1 MRPPP
6 QRPAAARAP
15 PRALKLIATLATPVL
30 AARFWSAASRWTRA
44 TPTRGDLFAMMPS
57 TLAELAVAA
66 FAAVVVAY
74 ALLRAR
80 AAADEEDAI
89 ARSRRAR
96 IEARIEEM
104 SRAASAS
111 DGGGGG
117 ATTTTTTTTTRSTT
131 AVHNACDDPTCFRC
145 VPSAFASRTRA
156 NAASIAEDA
165 TMAATLSSDVRA
177 HVRDA
182 ASGADGGSAPPPL
195 GTGQAPT
202 VFAIA
207 NLPTTPIHER
217 DGRGCSATGRCW
229 CAQLWDKK
237 TGGDLALLEEYAS
250 VITDEVDALESKQA
264 SVARFVLGLDG
275 GGGDRDG
282 GGGGRINK
290 SRRHARSGSFIPFS
304 PGENGNVYNRD
315 GEWTRYDLYKNGAE
329 TVGAAVDFPNTMRVL
344 RRLRRVL
351 SSHWFPRDRVRAV
364 SRSSRTFSP
373 GASLRPGSLGF
384 NPPDT
389 PRRLSTPLLTPLN
402 STPTSLRMME
412 RPSDTPRTES
422 AKKKRT
428 RPRRSLRTTATARAG
443 AASRAAPPCARE
455 GSTSGARTSLGSRP
469 GRRSRRITVRRT
481 RARGATWG
489 FACRRAAPPPAAPA
503 ASPRRAS

>member
-44 TPTRGDLFAMMPS
+44 TPTRGDLFAMMRS

-66 FAAVVVAY
+66 FAAVVVAC

-117 ATTTTTTTTTRSTT
+117 ATTTTTRSTT

-217 DGRGCSATGRCW
+217 DGRGCSAMGRCW

-275 GGGDRDG
+275 GGGDRDGG

-351 SSHWFPRDRVRAV
+351 LSNWSPYDRVRAV
-364 SRSSRTFSP
+364 NAVPR
-373 GASLRPGSLGF
+373 GLSLPAH
-384 NPPDT
+384 
-389 PRRLSTPLLTPLN
+389 LSAQGPSVSILPTHLDAFQLHHLTPFN

>member
-364 SRSSRTFSP
+364 NAVPR
-373 GASLRPGSLGF
+373 GLSLPAH
-384 NPPDT
+384 
-389 PRRLSTPLLTPLN
+389 LSAQGPSVSIL
-402 STPTSLRMME
+402 PTHLDAFQLR
-412 RPSDTPRTES
+412 
-422 AKKKRT
+422 
-428 RPRRSLRTTATARAG
+428 
-443 AASRAAPPCARE
+443 
-455 GSTSGARTSLGSRP
+455 
-469 GRRSRRITVRRT
+469 
-481 RARGATWG
+481 
-489 FACRRAAPPPAAPA
+489 F
-503 ASPRRAS
+503 

>member
-1 MRPPP
+1 
-6 QRPAAARAP
+6 
-15 PRALKLIATLATPVL
+15 
-30 AARFWSAASRWTRA
+30 
-44 TPTRGDLFAMMPS
+44 
-57 TLAELAVAA
+57 
-66 FAAVVVAY
+66 
-74 ALLRAR
+74 
-80 AAADEEDAI
+80 
-89 ARSRRAR
+89 
-96 IEARIEEM
+96 
-104 SRAASAS
+104 
-111 DGGGGG
+111 
-117 ATTTTTTTTTRSTT
+117 
-131 AVHNACDDPTCFRC
+131 
-145 VPSAFASRTRA
+145 
-156 NAASIAEDA
+156 
-165 TMAATLSSDVRA
+165 MAATLSSDVRA

-217 DGRGCSATGRCW
+217 DGRGCSAMGRCW

-275 GGGDRDG
+275 GGGDRDGG

-351 SSHWFPRDRVRAV
+351 LSNWSPYDRVRAV
-364 SRSSRTFSP
+364 NAVPR
-373 GASLRPGSLGF
+373 GLSLPAH
-384 NPPDT
+384 
-389 PRRLSTPLLTPLN
+389 LSAQGPSVSILPTHLDAFQLHHLTPFN